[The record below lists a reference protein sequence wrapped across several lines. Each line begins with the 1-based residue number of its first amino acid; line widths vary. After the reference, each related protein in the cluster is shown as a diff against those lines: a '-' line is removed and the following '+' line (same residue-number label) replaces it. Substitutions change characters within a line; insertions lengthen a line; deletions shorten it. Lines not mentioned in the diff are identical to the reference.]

1 MTEST
6 STSPSVRSIT
16 VRPAIVADVRA
27 IMTLVNELA
36 VKQVML
42 PRSPAS
48 VIENIRDF
56 HIAEVDGE
64 FAGCGALAV
73 TWTDIAEVR
82 SLAVRPEL
90 QKFGIGRTLVDALV
104 ADARRLG
111 LPRLFAFTYVP
122 DFFKKVGFEVCDHEQ
137 LPHKVFNDCTHCPK
151 FLACDEIAMTRA
163 LDAKASPAKLFGKPQ
178 QAIPLP
184 QRTAAFAGPI
194 PARPVRKARAAREPA
209 RPEDRRNPPTA
220 S

>member
-1 MTEST
+1 MTALG
-6 STSPSVRSIT
+6 PVT
-16 VRPAIVADVRA
+16 VRPAVVGDARP

-36 VKQVML
+36 VQQVML

-56 HIAEVDGE
+56 FIAEVDGR

-82 SLAVRPEL
+82 SLAVQPDL
-90 QKFGIGRTLVDALV
+90 QKLGIGRTLVEALV

-111 LPRLFAFTYVP
+111 VPRLFAFTYVP
-122 DFFKKVGFEVCDHEQ
+122 DFFARLGFEVCEHEN

-163 LDAKASPAKLFGKPQ
+163 LDEKASPPSSFRRPQ
-178 QAIPLP
+178 TAIPLP
-184 QRTAAFAGPI
+184 QRTPTFAGPL
-194 PARPVRKARAAREPA
+194 PARPVRTPRG
-209 RPEDRRNPPTA
+209 RRNGGAAAGASPTA
-220 S
+220 P